1 MDSPVPTRIRIER
14 ARYKLHQMQ
23 MQYGS
28 FNHPKVLRQSV
39 ALDELLNQYNLS
51 YQQEQ
56 ERHTGARLR
65 TI

>member
-1 MDSPVPTRIRIER
+1 MDRLVPIRIRIER

-23 MQYGS
+23 MQYDS

-39 ALDELLNQYNLS
+39 ALDKLLNQYNLS
-51 YQQEQ
+51 YQQE
-56 ERHTGARLR
+56 RHTESRRR